1 MEKKKLLVVI
11 QHLRRG
17 GVELA
22 AINFAS
28 NLNKEKYSITYYLV
42 DVQNYHDEALE
53 KELLASGA
61 KSLRFHT
68 ASMAI
73 LKDISTQKDYFRRKI
88 RYSSFACDVFQRH
101 NSRCGKALRSK
112 KIVTHSHGTKWNH
125 KENAIFK
132 AYKAVMRKL
141 INKNATHILA
151 CSESA
156 GEYLYGKTEYK
167 KGAFSCQTA

>member
-61 KSLRFHT
+61 KIIKVSHSEHGYIKGYFH
-68 ASMAI
+68 AKR
-73 LKDISTQKDYFRRKI
+73 L
-88 RYSSFACDVFQRH
+88 FQ
-101 NSRCGKALRSK
+101 A
-112 KIVTHSHGTKWNH
+112 
-125 KENAIFK
+125 ENTI
-132 AYKAVMRKL
+132 
-141 INKNATHILA
+141 
-151 CSESA
+151 
-156 GEYLYGKTEYK
+156 
-167 KGAFSCQTA
+167 